1 MSTDEHYIASIIEL
15 VNSAA
20 ADFDP
25 YKLLQVDVWRHAASA
40 TGPIEYWPEDY
51 ENFVD
56 KGSAHF
62 HELITFALERNASS
76 FKPKDINPEKT
87 LASLSLNL
95 VETPLGI
102 ALKVALTPHEGE
114 PLTDYVT
121 PGRFTVELTPDKL
134 SLKRARE
141 INLEQVV
148 VNRSEPS

>member
-1 MSTDEHYIASIIEL
+1 LSTDEHYIASIIEL

-20 ADFDP
+20 PDFDA
-25 YKLLQVDVWRHAASA
+25 YKLLRIDIWRHAAAA
-40 TGPIEYWPEDY
+40 TGPIEYWPETY
-51 ENFVD
+51 EDFLD
-56 KGSAHF
+56 RGSAHF

-76 FKPKDINPEKT
+76 WKPEDINPEKT

-95 VETPLGI
+95 VETPSGV
-102 ALKVALTPHEGE
+102 ALKVKFTPHEGE
-114 PLTDYVT
+114 PLIDYVT

-141 INLEQVV
+141 INLGQVV